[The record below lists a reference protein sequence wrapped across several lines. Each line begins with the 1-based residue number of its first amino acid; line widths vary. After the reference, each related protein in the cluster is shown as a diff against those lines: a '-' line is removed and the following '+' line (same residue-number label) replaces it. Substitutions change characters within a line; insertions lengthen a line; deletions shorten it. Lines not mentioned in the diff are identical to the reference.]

1 MTSGFKFL
9 AMAVL
14 VAAMVL
20 FAGVGALAFD
30 AGDKVEIDYGG
41 SWYPG
46 QVKEVKDGQFFVGYE
61 GYDSS
66 WDEWVESAR
75 LRVPETE
82 AEEEVA
88 AEEETAVPEEEVA
101 AEDAAVDETDD
112 AASAEAEEAGLPEI
126 TIRKGGSI
134 WATISPDG
142 TIRVNGSI
150 SGEVNEAG
158 GVRVSGMISGEIG
171 SDGTIR
177 KNGSIAGEIGP
188 DGTLRA
194 NGSIVGSVESD
205 GTLRSNGSIWGEADA
220 SLGSARNRNAVA
232 AVLVFFAGSD
242 FGF

>member
-14 VAAMVL
+14 AAAMVL
-20 FAGVGALAFD
+20 FSGVGALAFD

-46 QVKEVKDGQFFVGYE
+46 QVKEVKDGQFYVGYE

-75 LRVPETE
+75 LRVPET
-82 AEEEVA
+82 A
-88 AEEETAVPEEEVA
+88 AEEEPAAPEADVVEDAVAADETEVA
-101 AEDAAVDETDD
+101 AP
-112 AASAEAEEAGLPEI
+112 AEAEEAGLPEI

-150 SGEVNEAG
+150 SGEVGADGE
-158 GVRVSGMISGEIG
+158 VRVSGMISGEIG

-177 KNGSIAGEIGP
+177 KNGSIAGEIGS

-220 SLGSARNRNAVA
+220 SLDDARNRNAVA

>member
-14 VAAMVL
+14 ATAMVL
-20 FAGVGALAFD
+20 FSGVDARAFD
-30 AGDKVEIDYGG
+30 VGDKVEIDYGG

-46 QVKEVKDGQFFVGYE
+46 QVKEIKDGQFFVGYD
-61 GYDSS
+61 GYDTS

-75 LRVPETE
+75 LRVPETV
-82 AEEEVA
+82 AEEEA
-88 AEEETAVPEEEVA
+88 ATPEEEAVV
-101 AEDAAVDETDD
+101 AEDVAVDETEAD
-112 AASAEAEEAGLPEI
+112 APAEAEEAGLPEI
-126 TIRKGGSI
+126 TIRKGGMI

-150 SGEVNEAG
+150 AGEVDENG

-177 KNGSIAGEIGP
+177 KDGSIAGEISP

-194 NGSIVGSVESD
+194 NGSIVGGVESD

-220 SLGSARNRNAVA
+220 SLDTARNRNAVT

>member
-14 VAAMVL
+14 AAAMVL
-20 FAGVGALAFD
+20 FSGVGALAFD

-46 QVKEVKDGQFFVGYE
+46 QVKEVKDGQFFVGYD

-75 LRVPETE
+75 LRVPETA
-82 AEEEVA
+82 AENEVV
-88 AEEETAVPEEEVA
+88 AEEETAAPEAEVVEDAVA
-101 AEDAAVDETDD
+101 ADETEDAVP
-112 AASAEAEEAGLPEI
+112 AEAEEAGLPEI

-150 SGEVNEAG
+150 SGEVDENG

-177 KNGSIAGEIGP
+177 KNGSIAGEIGS

-220 SLGSARNRNAVA
+220 SLDSARNRNAVT

>member
-14 VAAMVL
+14 ATAMVL
-20 FAGVGALAFD
+20 FSGVDARAFD
-30 AGDKVEIDYGG
+30 VGDKVEIDYGG

-46 QVKEVKDGQFFVGYE
+46 QVKEIKDGQFFVGYD
-61 GYDSS
+61 GYDTS

-75 LRVPETE
+75 LRVPETV
-82 AEEEVA
+82 AEEEA
-88 AEEETAVPEEEVA
+88 AAPEEEAVVA
-101 AEDAAVDETDD
+101 EEAVADESEAA
-112 AASAEAEEAGLPEI
+112 APAEAEEAGLPEI
-126 TIRKGGSI
+126 TIRKGGMI

-150 SGEVNEAG
+150 AGEVDENG

-177 KNGSIAGEIGP
+177 KNGSIAGEISP

-194 NGSIVGSVESD
+194 NGSIVGGVESD

-220 SLGSARNRNAVA
+220 SLDTARNRNAVT

>member
-14 VAAMVL
+14 AAAMVL
-20 FAGVGALAFD
+20 FSGVDARAFD
-30 AGDKVEIDYGG
+30 VGDKVEIDYGG

-46 QVKEVKDGQFFVGYE
+46 QVKEIKDGQFFVGYD
-61 GYDSS
+61 GYDTS

-75 LRVPETE
+75 LRVPETV
-82 AEEEVA
+82 AEEEA
-88 AEEETAVPEEEVA
+88 AAPEEEAVVA
-101 AEDAAVDETDD
+101 DEVVADESEAA
-112 AASAEAEEAGLPEI
+112 APAEAEEAGLPEI

-150 SGEVNEAG
+150 AGEVDENG

-177 KNGSIAGEIGP
+177 KNGSIAGEIGS

-205 GTLRSNGSIWGEADA
+205 GTLRNNGSIWGEADA
-220 SLGSARNRNAVA
+220 SLASARNRNAVT

>member
-9 AMAVL
+9 AMAIL
-14 VAAMVL
+14 AAAMVL
-20 FAGVGALAFD
+20 FSGVDALAFD
-30 AGDKVEIDYGG
+30 VGDKVEIDYGG

-46 QVKEVKDGQFFVGYE
+46 QVKEVKDGQFFVGYD
-61 GYDSS
+61 GYDTS

-75 LRVPETE
+75 LRVPETV
-82 AEEEVA
+82 AEEEA
-88 AEEETAVPEEEVA
+88 AAPEEEAVVA
-101 AEDAAVDETDD
+101 DEVVADESEAA
-112 AASAEAEEAGLPEI
+112 APAEAEEAGLPEI

-150 SGEVNEAG
+150 AGEVDEG
-158 GVRVSGMISGEIG
+158 GEVRVSGMISGEIG

-177 KNGSIAGEIGP
+177 KNGSIAGEIGS

-194 NGSIVGSVESD
+194 NGSIVGSIDDD

-220 SLGSARNRNAVA
+220 SLGAARNRNAVA